1 MSEGLRILNP
11 ETRRHASL
19 AHRYLQEKDVFEK
32 YYKQHLS
39 KRLLSGRPLSDEA
52 ERSLLIKLKTECG
65 YEFTRKLES
74 MFTDIKTS
82 REMMQD
88 FRSKIAEKAAKVAE
102 KAAASA
108 PEVSAAEAAAAAAG
122 GPSSS
127 TAAVD
132 VASSTGAAAPAV
144 ELQVQ
149 VLTTGS
155 WPTQATCNCQL
166 PREVERCCED
176 FRSYYLST
184 YSGRKLAWQT
194 NMGNADLRVDFGS
207 KRHELN
213 VSTYQMCILMLYNG
227 ADSLSYKEIAEATE
241 IPAAELKRSLQSL
254 ALIKG
259 KNVLRK
265 EPQASLLSSG
275 GEVGPEG
282 VAFRAGVSAV
292 VVDGRNA

>member
-1 MSEGLRILNP
+1 ML
-11 ETRRHASL
+11 
-19 AHRYLQEKDVFEK
+19 RYLQEKDVFEK

-88 FRSKIAEKAAKVAE
+88 FRTKMAEKAEKAAE
-102 KAAASA
+102 LAAAKA
-108 PEVSAAEAAAAAAG
+108 PEGSDAAAAAAAAG
-122 GPSSS
+122 PSSS
-127 TAAVD
+127 TAVD
-132 VASSTGAAAPAV
+132 ASTAGAAAAAAPV

-155 WPTQATCNCQL
+155 WPTQAACHCQL

-176 FRSYYLST
+176 FRNYYLTT

-241 IPAAELKRSLQSL
+241 IPAADLKRSLQSL
-254 ALIKG
+254 ALVKG
-259 KNVLRK
+259 KNILRK
-265 EPQASLLSSG
+265 EPQASFVSLGRRG
-275 GEVGPEG
+275 GVQMAPLE
-282 VAFRAGVSAV
+282 
-292 VVDGRNA
+292 